1 MNDSF
6 LFECSVN
13 YGVMS
18 YPKHVLSPYP
28 SLAGPE

>member
-6 LFECSVN
+6 SFECSVN

-18 YPKHVLSPYP
+18 YPKHVLLPYP
-28 SLAGPE
+28 S